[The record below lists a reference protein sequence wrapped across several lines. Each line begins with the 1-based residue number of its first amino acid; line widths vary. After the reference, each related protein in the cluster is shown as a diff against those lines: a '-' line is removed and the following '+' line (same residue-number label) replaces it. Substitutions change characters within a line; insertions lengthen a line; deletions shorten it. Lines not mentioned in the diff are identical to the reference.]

1 MLLRSEG
8 HEVRGF
14 HLGRQVMR
22 AVIDFDPDAVVL
34 DINMPDVSGWQVAST
49 IRARGTKKQPLLIGI
64 SGVFTKGADKV
75 LAELSGF
82 DHYLLKPYDPNVLL
96 ALLAPLGSPTADE

>member
-1 MLLRSEG
+1 
-8 HEVRGF
+8 
-14 HLGRQVMR
+14 
-22 AVIDFDPDAVVL
+22 
-34 DINMPDVSGWQVAST
+34 
-49 IRARGTKKQPLLIGI
+49 
-64 SGVFTKGADKV
+64 